1 MKARWGIAGAL
12 AAAALAAGAGER
24 VIYRCTDARGAVTL
38 QNLAPCPAGQ
48 RQQIIQVEVPPPLPT
63 FVPAPTPAPPAEPAA
78 AAEAPAV
85 AGDAERPEP
94 PAEPEPPP
102 ALYQC
107 MRWDGERYLTEDA
120 VPATRCRPLAT
131 VGIGG
136 LPGLG
141 AGQACEQVEDVCE
154 AVPEEALCRAWE
166 NRMREAEFRW
176 RVAPA
181 APGAHERQAAYEALA
196 RTYRGSAC
204 AR

>member
-1 MKARWGIAGAL
+1 MTARWRIACAL
-12 AAAALAAGAGER
+12 AAAALAAGASAGNG
-24 VIYRCTDARGAVTL
+24 VIYRCTDAAGAVTL
-38 QNLAPCPAGQ
+38 QNLEPCPAGQ
-48 RQQIIQVEVPPPLPT
+48 RQQVIQVEVPPPLPT
-63 FVPAPTPAPPAEPAA
+63 FVPAPAPAPATEPAA
-78 AAEAPAV
+78 AAPAA
-85 AGDAERPEP
+85 AGNAELPEP

-107 MRWDGERYLTEDA
+107 ARWDGERYLTDDA
-120 VPATRCRPLAT
+120 VPATRCRPMAT

-154 AVPEEALCRAWE
+154 AVPEEVLCRAWE

-181 APGAHERQAAYEALA
+181 APDAHERQAEYEALA
-196 RTYRGSAC
+196 RTYRGSTC
-204 AR
+204 AP